1 MTLAVVRSVA
11 EWKARFAGDT
21 RGAAIT
27 IGNFDGVHLGH
38 REILRRVVE
47 RARAENLLATVV
59 TFDPHPLRVLRPD
72 EAPLLLLTL
81 EQRLAEIERLGI
93 DAVLVLRF
101 DAELARLSPQEFV
114 EQIVV
119 GTLRTKAML
128 LGENFR
134 FGHRGAG
141 DVVLLR
147 EFGREFGFEVECID
161 PVVCRGEIVSSSTI
175 RRAVCEG
182 RLIDAGRF
190 LGRPYSLVGE
200 VVSGS
205 GLGRK
210 FVVPTLNLR
219 TAQEL
224 LPRMGVY
231 ATEVLVD
238 GRKFRAVTNV
248 GMRPTFSGKALSVES
263 FLFDFDQEITSG
275 PLEVR
280 FFSRLRD
287 EMKFSGAEALR
298 AQILLDAAR
307 GRRFFRLLDR
317 MKVGGGENA
326 ARKQALSG

>member
-1 MTLAVVRSVA
+1 VCSVA
-11 EWKARFAGDT
+11 EWKARFAGDS

-47 RARAENLLATVV
+47 RARVENLLATVV

-81 EQRLAEIERLGI
+81 EQRLAEIQRLGI
-93 DAVLVLRF
+93 DAALVLRF
-101 DAELARLSPQEFV
+101 DAELARLSPREFV

-141 DVVLLR
+141 DVALLR
-147 EFGREFGFEVECID
+147 EFAREFGFEVECID
-161 PVVCRGEIVSSSTI
+161 PVVCRGEVVSSSAI

-190 LGRPYSLVGE
+190 LGRPFSLSGEIVG
-200 VVSGS
+200 GS

-224 LPRMGVY
+224 MPRLGVY
-231 ATEVLVD
+231 GTEVLLD
-238 GRKFRAVTNV
+238 GRRFRAVTNV

-287 EMKFSGAEALR
+287 EMKFDGPESLR
-298 AQILLDAAR
+298 AQILLDVAR
-307 GRRFFRLLDR
+307 GRRFFRLSDR
-317 MKVGGGENA
+317 IKVRGENA

>member
-11 EWKARFAGDT
+11 EWKTRFAGES

-81 EQRLAEIERLGI
+81 EQRLAEIGRLGI
-93 DAVLVLRF
+93 DAAMVLRF
-101 DAELARLSPQEFV
+101 DAELARLSAREFV

-119 GTLRTKAML
+119 GTLRTKAIL
-128 LGENFR
+128 VGENFR

-141 DVVLLR
+141 DVGLLR
-147 EFGREFGFEVECID
+147 EFGRDFGFEVECID
-161 PVVCRGEIVSSSTI
+161 PVVCRGEVVSSSAI

-190 LGRPYSLVGE
+190 LGRPFSLVGE
-200 VVSGS
+200 VVGGS

-219 TAQEL
+219 SAQEL

-238 GRKFRAVTNV
+238 SRKFRAVTNV

-263 FLFDFDQEITSG
+263 FLFDFDEEITSG

-280 FFSRLRD
+280 FFARLRD
-287 EMKFSGAEALR
+287 EMKFSGPEALR
-298 AQILLDAAR
+298 EQILLDAGR
-307 GRRFFRLLDR
+307 GRRFFRLMDR
-317 MKVGGGENA
+317 LTVVGRGA
-326 ARKQALSG
+326 ASKQALRD